1 MTLGELLRQARKKKG
16 MKIRE
21 LAKLVGVSHVSI
33 YHYEQDNHTPRITH
47 LKWLAQALD
56 IKLEE
61 LIERL

>member
-1 MTLGELLRQARKKKG
+1 MTIGEFLRKAREKKG
-16 MKIRE
+16 LSQRE
-21 LAKLVGVSHVSI
+21 LAELVGVSHVSI
-33 YHYEQDNHTPRITH
+33 YNYEQGNHTPRITH